1 MRPARQGKPADSD
14 TATNLVNIDI
24 IGAVNGTDSPRRD
37 EISTLCPS
45 RSDKNPIFLT
55 NLSDI
60 LGSTD
65 IYILCLVQLN

>member
-45 RSDKNPIFLT
+45 RSDKNL
-55 NLSDI
+55 NDI